1 MVFYLGNMKYKE
13 ILYIKQ
19 GNRETIIYTTN
30 KVIKKEINIEK
41 LFNEWCIDTLSTY
54 KGRLE
59 AIKKKFHIKKQVPI
73 YINKDLMLFPITN
86 KKSIENIY
94 INCLNILSIGENIN
108 GCTIINFVNK
118 KDLIIEKESKLVSKY
133 YYKAIDIYQAIN

>member
-1 MVFYLGNMKYKE
+1 MKYKE

-19 GNRETIIYTTN
+19 GNRETIIYTIN
-30 KVIKKEINIEK
+30 KVFKQEVSIDK
-41 LFNEWCIDTLSTY
+41 LLDDWCIDTLSTY

-59 AIKKKFHIKKQVPI
+59 ATKRKYNIKKQVPI

-94 INCLNILSIGENIN
+94 INCLNILSIDKNIN
-108 GCTIINFVNK
+108 DCTVINFVNK
-118 KDLIIEKESKLVSKY
+118 QQLIIEKEFKFIIKY
-133 YYKAIDIYQAIN
+133 YHKAIDIYQTIK